1 MSRLD
6 DAAVVAR
13 EYASEAGLAGRSAA
27 YRFAEGPNPND
38 LALEAVAEIR
48 PRRVL
53 EVGPGRGEFAARLAA
68 ELGVEVV
75 AVDQSERM
83 VELTRARGVEARVG
97 DVQELPFGDAEFDC
111 CVANWMLYH
120 VPDLD
125 RGLAELRRVL
135 RPGGRLV
142 AVTNGSDHLHELYEL
157 LGVEKW
163 TSTFAAEDAPGLL
176 RRHFARVE
184 SRDATGWIVF
194 PGRAEAQAYVDAAQ
208 SFAGAGRRLP
218 PVDGPLRVRRLP
230 FVLVADK

>member
-1 MSRLD
+1 LRLD
-6 DAAVVAR
+6 DPEVVRR

-38 LALEAVAEIR
+38 LALQAVAEVR

-53 EVGPGRGEFAARLAA
+53 EVGPGRGEFAARLVA
-68 ELGVEVV
+68 ELGVDVL
-75 AVDQSERM
+75 AVDQSGRM
-83 VELTRARGVEARVG
+83 VELTRGRGIDARVG
-97 DVQELPFGDAEFDC
+97 DVQELPLGDGEFDC

-125 RGLAELRRVL
+125 RALAELRRVL

-142 AVTNGSDHLHELYEL
+142 AVTNGGDHLHELYEL
-157 LGVEKW
+157 LEVGKW
-163 TSTFAAEDAPGLL
+163 TSSFAAEDAPKLV

-194 PGRAEAQAYVDAAQ
+194 PGRDEAQAYVDAAE
-208 SFAGAGRRLP
+208 SFAGAARQLP
-218 PVDGPLRVRRLP
+218 PFAGPLRVRRRP
-230 FVLVADK
+230 FVLVADA